1 MFWVF
6 CRSLSATLVSSFRG
20 GRVQISVQVFSSP
33 NTKQSCRPIIP
44 RKPISLPF
52 TLKLLLLCFRFV
64 LFLNILRFV
73 FGFRLQ
79 IPERTSRSKCTTQ
92 AHVHEERQRLICWS
106 NLITEHSQAILN
118 SLYSFYW
125 NLTRNWELRG
135 SKMNREW
142 IHSKNKLSQEYK
154 DGIQS
159 FIELRETLLS
169 YLIKITTAYC
179 LWIDMWLGE

>member
-92 AHVHEERQRLICWS
+92 AHVHEERQRLVS
-106 NLITEHSQAILN
+106 N
-118 SLYSFYW
+118 SF
-125 NLTRNWELRG
+125 TTFI
-135 SKMNREW
+135 SKSRHW
-142 IHSKNKLSQEYK
+142 H
-154 DGIQS
+154 
-159 FIELRETLLS
+159 S
-169 YLIKITTAYC
+169 YLVMIQIKRVPGLSSILEVAARAGPC
-179 LWIDMWLGE
+179 QILSLSI